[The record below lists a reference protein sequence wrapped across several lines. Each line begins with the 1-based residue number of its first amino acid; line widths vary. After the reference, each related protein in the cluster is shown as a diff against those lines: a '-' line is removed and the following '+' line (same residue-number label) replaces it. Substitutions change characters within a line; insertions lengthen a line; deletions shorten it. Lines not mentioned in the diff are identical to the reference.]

1 MTTFL
6 TGEISLENVYRFQ
19 RRKLFCVV
27 GIRETSTTAE
37 DSFFLEKSV
46 KSGFCCYD
54 ADQIKLAKGGGEQCD
69 QITRLYFQIS
79 QFTMMKICPIA

>member
-1 MTTFL
+1 M
-6 TGEISLENVYRFQ
+6 FQ

-27 GIRETSTTAE
+27 GIRETSTAAE